1 MAPGPRGGV
10 AGTPMP
16 GGTASAAAGTAPCEP
31 RWSRHRF
38 PESLYGYGAWIV
50 VLGFLGFSVDYLEI
64 PLERI
69 PAMFERTASVLA
81 SRYYPPDVAYVLDR
95 DYMGSVVETIQM
107 AYLGA
112 LFGLLMSVPLGWFGS
127 FNMTPSRRFV
137 YPVARLFT
145 MGFRAVHEM
154 IWAILFVSILG
165 FGMLS
170 GVLALTFFCA
180 GFAGKLFAEE
190 IEAIDMGPVEAM
202 RATGANLFQVMVF
215 GVFPQVRVAFT
226 GIGIYTWDV
235 AFRAAT
241 VVGFVGAGGMGWYL
255 KRSVLQ
261 IETERVAAIILSIVA
276 LVLVSEAVSAFAR
289 DRVMKMK

>member
-1 MAPGPRGGV
+1 MKANSESLGGPPNAV
-10 AGTPMP
+10 AQDLQ
-16 GGTASAAAGTAPCEP
+16 
-31 RWSRHRF
+31 WSRYRL
-38 PESLYGYGAWIV
+38 PEALYGYAAWLA
-50 VLGFLGFSVDYLEI
+50 VLTFLTFSVHYLNI

-69 PAMFERTASVLA
+69 PAMFERMGSVLA
-81 SRYYPPDVAYVLDR
+81 NRYYPPDLAYILDL
-95 DYMGSVVETIQM
+95 DYFSYVVQTIQM

-112 LFGLLMSVPLGWFGS
+112 LFGLLMSLPLGWFGS
-127 FNMTPSRRFV
+127 SNMTPSRRFV
-137 YPVARLFT
+137 YPLARLLT

-165 FGMLS
+165 FGMLA

-190 IEAIDMGPVEAM
+190 IEAIDPGPVEAM
-202 RATGANLFQVMVF
+202 RATGANLFQIMAF

-261 IETERVAAIILSIVA
+261 IETERVAAILISIIA
-276 LVLVSEAVSAFAR
+276 LVLVSEAASAYAR
-289 DRVMKMK
+289 NRVMNMQ